1 MGTGSPTLRC
11 CKCCG
16 VMDNQLESGPWI
28 RIWTAEAL
36 PTALPTALF
45 FMFKEEV
52 RLPTAS
58 TAATTTST
66 AATTVSSRFGQI
78 SEGGVFSQLLKNP
91 IRKVI
96 IFSKS
101 ELHMLLTRKCVS
113 LNFTIMAS
121 SGVIVKLI
129 IE

>member
-1 MGTGSPTLRC
+1 MDKDMDSRSAVHTLIHSSVFIFKER
-11 CKCCG
+11 G
-16 VMDNQLESGPWI
+16 W
-28 RIWTAEAL
+28 L
-36 PTALPTALF
+36 PTA
-45 FMFKEEV
+45 
-52 RLPTAS
+52 
-58 TAATTTST
+58 ST

>member
-1 MGTGSPTLRC
+1 MDKDIDSRSAVHTLTHSS
-11 CKCCG
+11 
-16 VMDNQLESGPWI
+16 VFI
-28 RIWTAEAL
+28 
-36 PTALPTALF
+36 
-45 FMFKEEV
+45 FKEGG

-58 TAATTTST
+58 TAATT
-66 AATTVSSRFGQI
+66 AFSRFEQI

-113 LNFTIMAS
+113 LSFTITAS
-121 SGVIVKLI
+121 RGVIVKLI